1 MATEFTTKQRLQEL
15 NTTPVQPQQAS
26 GTAKITLPP
35 IPPKQTLHVRT
46 KEEQAQASETAHV
59 KLPPLPEKLPTSSVM
74 EYIVY
79 EYLFPNGKIYIG
91 RTRSDLSRLGDWE
104 SYSSQYVY
112 KKMKK
117 YEGKIEIK
125 VVYKTTNIFYAF
137 AVEHKLIDI
146 HYNHSYNANREIDWF
161 NKALI
166 YIAYHT
172 SYTPEE
178 VADMLNE
185 YLKHSLIIPIPTK
198 HTVLIK

>member
-1 MATEFTTKQRLQEL
+1 MALR
-15 NTTPVQPQQAS
+15 
-26 GTAKITLPP
+26 
-35 IPPKQTLHVRT
+35 VRT
-46 KEEQAQASETAHV
+46 KEEQAQALGITEPKQAFGTTEEPQQASETAHIT
-59 KLPPLPEKLPTSSVM
+59 LPPIPEELPTSSVM

-79 EYLFPNGKIYIG
+79 EYLFPNDKIYIG

-104 SYSSQYVY
+104 SYSGQYVY
-112 KKMKK
+112 KKMKR

-166 YIAYHT
+166 YIARHT
-172 SYTPEE
+172 DYTPEE